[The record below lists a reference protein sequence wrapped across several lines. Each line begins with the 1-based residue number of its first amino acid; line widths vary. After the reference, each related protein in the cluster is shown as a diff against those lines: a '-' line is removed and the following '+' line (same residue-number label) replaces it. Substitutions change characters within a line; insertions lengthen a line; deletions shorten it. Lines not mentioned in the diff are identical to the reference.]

1 MATPTLAYPPR
12 SAHEQGNPSVPTD
25 TVMKVEPGAYGPRS
39 VASIFLA
46 SSWWYLPRYRLIL
59 RVDFEAS
66 PHIVAAQGAEWVPAT
81 TVPTDGRLG
90 GKRPVPVH
98 PLNPLSDPEV
108 PGRKHIGPSHVEQEI
123 HLRRPSPDAMDPGQ
137 LFDDFLVREG
147 AKVAKVQL
155 PAIDTV
161 GEVPKIGRLLWRQS
175 GGAQG
180 LQRRIKEPRCLG
192 KGPPTSRG
200 AHPAVDRGSG
210 GARDL
215 LEDDGPGEGSEPP
228 WASLDLAR
236 SDPTYPC
243 TQRGILRS
251 EVMKCRCNAR

>member
-12 SAHEQGNPSVPTD
+12 SAHEQGNPSVPID
-25 TVMKVEPGAYGPRS
+25 TVMKVEPDAYGPRS

-59 RVDFEAS
+59 RIDFEAS

-155 PAIDTV
+155 PAIDTA

-180 LQRRIKEPRCLG
+180 LQRRSKEPRCLG
-192 KGPPTSRG
+192 EGPPTSRG

-228 WASLDLAR
+228 WASLDLAG
-236 SDPTYPC
+236 SDPTYPS
-243 TQRGILRS
+243 TQRGVLRS